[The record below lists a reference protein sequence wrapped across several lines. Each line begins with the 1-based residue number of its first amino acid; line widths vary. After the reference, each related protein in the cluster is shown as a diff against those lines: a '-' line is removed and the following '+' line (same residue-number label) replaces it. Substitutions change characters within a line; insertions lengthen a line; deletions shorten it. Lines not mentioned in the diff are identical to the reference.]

1 MPTFPVDEKTAL
13 VRNRRRVNPHEVFI
27 ADVIDRGPGRL
38 LEERCECAAP
48 GGGCGSVDG
57 DQVDPQPGQRGH
69 AQTLRQGMER
79 FHRLSESV
87 R

>member
-1 MPTFPVDEKTAL
+1 M
-13 VRNRRRVNPHEVFI
+13 RNGRWVNPHEVFI

-38 LEERCECAAP
+38 LEERYECAAA
-48 GGGCGSVDG
+48 GGWCGSVDG
-57 DQVDPQPGQRGH
+57 DQVDPQSRQRGH
-69 AQTLRQGMER
+69 TQTLRQGMER